1 MVVGVIS
8 DEVGQLMARTGSGG
22 RSDGHVDTK
31 AADG

>member
-8 DEVGQLMARTGSGG
+8 GGVGRVMARTGSGG

-31 AADG
+31 AANG